1 MAEDV
6 AAGGA
11 VGEQLTE
18 RLFLAVALSDDVRH
32 GLAAFLDNEAGRLPG
47 KPVPP
52 ANWHLTLRFLGTTEQ
67 HQRDLVVAFLD
78 DHATTEPF
86 VLGFDGLGG
95 FARPARATVLW
106 LGVGRGSDP
115 AAALAMVCE
124 EAAQAA
130 GFDPEDRP
138 FHPHVTLSRIRPKK
152 DVSSLVDSVPRFPLT
167 QTVDRITLY
176 RSILGRDGARYEVA
190 DEVEL

>member
-1 MAEDV
+1 M
-6 AAGGA
+6 
-11 VGEQLTE
+11 
-18 RLFLAVALSDDVRH
+18 
-32 GLAAFLDNEAGRLPG
+32 
-47 KPVPP
+47 
-52 ANWHLTLRFLGTTEQ
+52 
-67 HQRDLVVAFLD
+67 
-78 DHATTEPF
+78 
-86 VLGFDGLGG
+86 LGFDGLGG

-115 AAALAMVCE
+115 AAALAAVCE

-138 FHPHVTLSRIRPKK
+138 FHPHVTVSRIRRRK
-152 DVSSLVDSVPRFPLT
+152 DVSGLVESVARFPLT

>member
-1 MAEDV
+1 M
-6 AAGGA
+6 
-11 VGEQLTE
+11 GEQLTE

-32 GLAAFLDNEAGRLPG
+32 GLAAFLDDEAGRLPG

-95 FARPARATVLW
+95 FARPARATVQW
-106 LGVGRGSDP
+106 LGVGRGSDS
-115 AAALAMVCE
+115 AAALAAVCE

-138 FHPHVTLSRIRPKK
+138 FHPHVTLSRIRPRK
-152 DVSSLVDSVPRFPLT
+152 DVSSLVESVARFPLT

-176 RSILGRDGARYEVA
+176 RSILGQEGARYEVA